1 MKGRNKFIK
10 RISILSIVLVGMG
23 SVTASASTAISQ
35 WYGNG
40 RKVVSSHTCNG
51 WAHTHEVGVIRTPNT
66 LYTSGLSWVSYNYN
80 ASVKTFVTV
89 GNRSTSDSGI
99 GYAQTST
106 ISDLPGAPVS
116 ESHY

>member
-1 MKGRNKFIK
+1 MKSRNSFIK
-10 RISILSIVLVGMG
+10 RICTLSLVLMSVG

-40 RKVVSSHTCNG
+40 RNVVSNHICNG
-51 WAHTHEVGVIRTPNT
+51 WTYGHEIGVIRTPNS